1 MSEKAP
7 TPYAHLPEDLI
18 KKMLEAVPRTI
29 QQMEEML
36 GAQDGPIEAGMK
48 ALKTQNMIGK
58 LREGITPIDSLMAS
72 DGGQVIERM
81 SGVDLL
87 LAVAV
92 GVEGLHNK
100 EGSGWKD
107 GSSQYEQ
114 WQTVMPH
121 DEATPRLCQGA
132 MFLME
137 LGVLA
142 GATHEIRIMDGA
154 HFTPLLKIN
163 SMLSAREEHAGKEYV
178 DALRRFLR
186 DTYQKIIPDIP
197 DMISDALN
205 DPRIIAMAKYSSSRD
220 ILDSH
225 VRDAGIDGITLD
237 DKTFFALGL
246 ESDEYTKPMSVGQ
259 SKEEKRKIW
268 NDLHIRCNLDIPE
281 KDELNESL
289 ENAIRPVLTE
299 IRTQGETQQK
309 ESDLFFAYYKPY
321 ANGPAY
327 RIECKRPLAE
337 DVAHFECVLA
347 SIKQQ
352 IVYPDIR
359 EPFPQYL
366 ADLMA
371 KSVSGGMHALQDAVR
386 LSLASEVNSEMNSVK
401 RLDLLFSYRS

>member
-1 MSEKAP
+1 MSSESR

-18 KKMLEAVPRTI
+18 KKMLEAVPRTVGK
-29 QQMEEML
+29 MENML
-36 GAQDGPIEAGMK
+36 GSQDEPIEAG
-48 ALKTQNMIGK
+48 
-58 LREGITPIDSLMAS
+58 IDSLRNRGIICKLGPQIEPVNSIMAA

-81 SGVDLL
+81 SGMDLL

-100 EGSGWKD
+100 NDDTWTEGR
-107 GSSQYEQ
+107 QYEQ

-142 GATHEIRIMDGA
+142 DATHEIRIMDGA

-163 SMLSAREEHAGKEYV
+163 SMLSAREEHTGEEYV
-178 DALRRFLR
+178 SALRNFLSE
-186 DTYQKIIPDIP
+186 TYEKIIPDIP
-197 DMISDALN
+197 DMISSALN
-205 DPRIIAMAKYSSSRD
+205 NPGIIAMAKYSSSRD

-225 VRDAGIDGITLD
+225 VKSAGIDGIAVD
-237 DKTFFALGL
+237 DKTFFALALDAG
-246 ESDEYTKPMSVGQ
+246 EYTKPMSVGQ
-259 SKEEKRKIW
+259 SEEEKRKIW
-268 NDLHIRCNLDIPE
+268 NDLHIKCNLEIEE
-281 KDELNESL
+281 KDELNNRL
-289 ENAIRPVLTE
+289 EDAISS
-299 IRTQGETQQK
+299 IRTKNGTENR
-309 ESDLFFAYYKPY
+309 ESALFFSYFKPH

-327 RIECKRPLAE
+327 RIECKRPLAK
-337 DVAHFECVLA
+337 DVHKFECVLA
-347 SIKQQ
+347 GIKRQ

-371 KSVSGGMHALQDAVR
+371 KSVSGGLHALQDAVR
-386 LSLASEVNSEMNSVK
+386 LSLVREFHSVE
-401 RLDLLFSYRS
+401 RLDLLFSYRSS

>member
-1 MSEKAP
+1 MAYMSDKAQ

-18 KKMLEAVPRTI
+18 KKMLEAVPRTV
-29 QQMEEML
+29 QKMENML
-36 GAQDGPIEAGMK
+36 GAQDGPIEAGMR
-48 ALKTQNMIGK
+48 ALKNKNIICK
-58 LREGITPIDSLMAS
+58 LGPQTTPINSFMAA

-81 SGVDLL
+81 SGMDLL

-100 EGSGWKD
+100 EGNGWRAN
-107 GSSQYEQ
+107 SSQYEQ

-163 SMLSAREEHAGKEYV
+163 SMLSAREEHAGEEYV
-178 DALRRFLR
+178 AALRSFLSE
-186 DTYQKIIPDIP
+186 TYQKIIPDIP
-197 DMISDALN
+197 DMISVALS
-205 DPRIIAMAKYSSSRD
+205 DPGIIAMAKYSSSRD

-225 VRDAGIDGITLD
+225 VKCEGINSITLD

-246 ESDEYTKPMSVGQ
+246 DSDEYTKPMPVGQ
-259 SKEEKRKIW
+259 SEEEKRKIW
-268 NDLHIRCNLDIPE
+268 NDLHIRCNLEIQE
-281 KDELNESL
+281 KDALNKSL
-289 ENAIRPVLTE
+289 EDSIRP
-299 IRTQGETQQK
+299 IRTKDGTQQK

-321 ANGPAY
+321 ANGSAY
-327 RIECKRPLAE
+327 RIECKRSLAE
-337 DVAHFECVLA
+337 DVGRFERVLA

-371 KSVSGGMHALQDAVR
+371 KSVSGGLHALQDAVR
-386 LSLASEVNSEMNSVK
+386 LSLVHGLNSAK

>member
-1 MSEKAP
+1 MSVDTP

-18 KKMLEAVPRTI
+18 KKMLEAVPCTVNK
-29 QQMEEML
+29 MENML
-36 GAQDGPIEAGMK
+36 GSQHEPIEAGIN
-48 ALKTQNMIGK
+48 ALKSKNIICK
-58 LREGITPIDSLMAS
+58 LKSETDPIHSLMAA

-81 SGVDLL
+81 SGMDLL

-92 GVEGLHNK
+92 GVEGLHNRK
-100 EGSGWKD
+100 DDGWAEN
-107 GSSQYEQ
+107 SQYEQ

-137 LGVLA
+137 LSVLA

-163 SMLSAREEHAGKEYV
+163 SMLSAREEHAGKEYIA
-178 DALRRFLR
+178 ALRSFLS
-186 DTYQKIIPDIP
+186 DTYEKIIPDIP
-197 DMISDALN
+197 NMISDALN
-205 DPRIIAMAKYSSSRD
+205 DPGIIAMAKYSSSRD

-225 VRDAGIDGITLD
+225 IKGAGIDGITLD

-246 ESDEYTKPMSVGQ
+246 DSNEYTKPMSVGQ
-259 SKEEKRKIW
+259 SEEEKRKIW
-268 NDLHIRCNLDIPE
+268 NDLHIKCNLEIEE
-281 KDELNESL
+281 KDELNKHL
-289 ENAIRPVLTE
+289 EDAISP
-299 IRTQGETQQK
+299 IRTGDKTKNK
-309 ESDLFFAYYKPY
+309 ESELFFAYFKPY

-337 DVAHFECVLA
+337 DVGKFECVLA
-347 SIKQQ
+347 GIKQQ

-371 KSVSGGMHALQDAVR
+371 KSVSGGLHALQDAVR
-386 LSLASEVNSEMNSVK
+386 LSLAREFHSME
-401 RLDLLFSYRS
+401 RLDLLFSYRSR

>member
-1 MSEKAP
+1 MSAGDP
-7 TPYAHLPEDLI
+7 SPYAHLPEDLI
-18 KKMLEAVPRTI
+18 QKMLEAVPYTVEK
-29 QQMEEML
+29 MEKML
-36 GAQDGPIEAGMK
+36 GAQDEPIEAGIR
-48 ALKTQNMIGK
+48 ACRNRNLICQLNPV
-58 LREGITPIDSLMAS
+58 TPSINSIMAA

-81 SGVDLL
+81 SGMDLL

-92 GVEGLHNK
+92 GVEGLHNP
-100 EGSGWKD
+100 EGDGWKANRN
-107 GSSQYEQ
+107 QYEQ

-137 LGVLA
+137 IGVLA

-163 SMLSAREEHAGKEYV
+163 SMLSAREEHAGEEYV
-178 DALRRFLR
+178 AALRGFLFQ
-186 DTYQKIIPDIP
+186 TYRKIIPDIP

-205 DPRIIAMAKYSSSRD
+205 DQGIIAIAKYSSSRD

-225 VRDAGIDGITLD
+225 VRDADINGISLD

-246 ESDEYTKPMSVGQ
+246 EADEYTKPMSVGQ
-259 SKEEKRKIW
+259 SEEERRKIW
-268 NDLHIRCNLDIPE
+268 NDLHIICNLEIKE
-281 KDELNESL
+281 KEDLNKHL
-289 ENAIRPVLTE
+289 EKAIQP
-299 IRTQGETQQK
+299 IRTKNGREPK
-309 ESDLFFAYYKPY
+309 ESDLFFTYYKPY

-327 RIECKRPLAE
+327 RIECKRALVQDTE
-337 DVAHFECVLA
+337 RLERVLA
-347 SIKQQ
+347 GLKQQ

-371 KSVSGGMHALQDAVR
+371 KSVSGGLHALQDAVR
-386 LSLASEVNSEMNSVK
+386 LSLVHESTGAD
-401 RLDLLFSYRS
+401 RLDLLFSYRSR

>member
-18 KKMLEAVPRTI
+18 KKMLEAVPRTV
-29 QQMEEML
+29 QQMEAML

-48 ALKTQNMIGK
+48 ALKAKDMIGK
-58 LREGITPIDSLMAS
+58 LREGIMPIDSLMAA

-107 GSSQYEQ
+107 NSSQYEQ

-163 SMLSAREEHAGKEYV
+163 SMLSAKEEHAGKEYV

-225 VRDAGIDGITLD
+225 VTGEDITLD
-237 DKTFFALGL
+237 DKTFLGL
-246 ESDEYTKPMSVGQ
+246 GLDSDEYTRPMPVGQ
-259 SKEEKRKIW
+259 SPEERRKIW
-268 NDLHIRCNLDIPE
+268 DHLHVACNLDIPE
-281 KDELNESL
+281 KDELNERL
-289 ENAIRPVLTE
+289 EEAIRPVRT
-299 IRTQGETQQK
+299 RTQGRTESK

-337 DVAHFECVLA
+337 DVEHFECVLA

-386 LSLASEVNSEMNSVK
+386 LSLTSEMNSAVNSVK

>member
-18 KKMLEAVPRTI
+18 KKMLEAVPRTVHK
-29 QQMEEML
+29 MENML
-36 GAQDGPIEAGMK
+36 GAQGEPVEAGIK
-48 ALKTQNMIGK
+48 ALKNKNLICK
-58 LREGITPIDSLMAS
+58 LAPQTVSINSIIAA

-92 GVEGLHNK
+92 GVEGLHSK
-100 EGSGWKD
+100 EDAGWSGN
-107 GSSQYEQ
+107 SSQYEQ
-114 WQTVMPH
+114 WQTVMSH

-142 GATHEIRIMDGA
+142 GATHKIRIMDGA

-178 DALRRFLR
+178 TALRSFLSE
-186 DTYQKIIPDIP
+186 TYQKIIPDIP

-205 DPRIIAMAKYSSSRD
+205 DPSIIAIAKYSSSRD

-246 ESDEYTKPMSVGQ
+246 DSDEYTKPMSVGQ

-299 IRTQGETQQK
+299 IRIQGETQQK

-321 ANGPAY
+321 TNGPAY
-327 RIECKRPLAE
+327 RIECKRSLAQ
-337 DVAHFECVLA
+337 DAGGFERVLA

-386 LSLASEVNSEMNSVK
+386 LSLTSEMNSEMNSVK